1 MAKFAPQYNLFKI
14 IDRLRSLLSWIF
26 WLVFLLSI
34 LPALIKLFGIDINAD
49 DIIST
54 SNIVAIGLTFVLEL
68 LVEFILVPQAD
79 SKRRDDFIDNS
90 FGSSFSSTPSVGYY
104 DNDEVKKGLYRA
116 SVNLFENCFF
126 TYSLVKSV
134 TLRKIIMPAVIML
147 TVAISAFYGF
157 KQVPFAL
164 SLLQV
169 LFSMN
174 LLGELVKHCI
184 LLVKLHGIQ
193 DCWITLFQHEEYK
206 TEVNKYVTSIYRY
219 WLQYEA
225 LHSRIQAGIPDSH
238 FKKLNDPLT
247 KEWSEI
253 KKRYN
258 IN

>member
-14 IDRLRSLLSWIF
+14 IDQLRSLLNWIF
-26 WLVFLLSI
+26 WLVFSLSI
-34 LPALIKLFGIDINAD
+34 LPGVIKLFGFDLQAD

-54 SNIVAIGLTFVLEL
+54 TNIVAIGVTFVLEL

-90 FGSSFSSTPSVGYY
+90 FGSSFSTNSSVGYY
-104 DNDEVKKGLYRA
+104 DNEEIKKGLYRA
-116 SVNLFENCFF
+116 SANLFENCFF
-126 TYSLVKSV
+126 TYSLVKSI
-134 TLRKIIMPAVIML
+134 TMKKIITPAVIMI
-147 TVAISAFYGF
+147 TVAVCAFYGF

-184 LLVKLHGIQ
+184 LLVKLHNIQ
-193 DCWITLFQHEEYK
+193 DCWIALFQHDDFK
-206 TEVNKYVTSIYRY
+206 QEVHKYATSIYRY
-219 WLQYEA
+219 WLQYEV

-238 FKKLNDPLT
+238 FKKMNDVLT
-247 KEWSEI
+247 QEWMEI
-253 KKRYN
+253 KKRYR